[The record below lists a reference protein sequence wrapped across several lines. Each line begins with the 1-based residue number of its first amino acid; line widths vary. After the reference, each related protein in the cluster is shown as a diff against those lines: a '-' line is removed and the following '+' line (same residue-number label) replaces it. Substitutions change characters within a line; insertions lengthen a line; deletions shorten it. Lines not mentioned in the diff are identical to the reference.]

1 MDARLLFSNL
11 QTSVLTG
18 QVRYPCGPAWA
29 AGGEKLHTD
38 PFGRLYCIREG
49 EGVVVH
55 HDRMF
60 HLRPGYLFVIP
71 AHTPG
76 RYRAPKFMS
85 LTWLH
90 FTSTLFGSL
99 EPFAALSWPFVV
111 KARDSD
117 VRGAERL
124 IRLHHQGGP
133 AAVLEADGILRQLL
147 ARFAAEGSEEKG
159 RNIDELPRLHPV
171 LIYMEHN
178 LTRRLTL
185 AELARV
191 VHLQPTYFSN
201 LFSEHMGIPPMQYLN
216 RRRVERATA
225 LLFQGNAMMD
235 EIAEA
240 VGFSDVYYFSRTFK
254 RFMGLSPSQYRAQIR
269 KEA

>member
-1 MDARLLFSNL
+1 L
-11 QTSVLTG
+11 
-18 QVRYPCGPAWA
+18 
-29 AGGEKLHTD
+29 D
-38 PFGRLYCIREG
+38 PFGRLYCVREG

-71 AHTPG
+71 AHAPG

-90 FTSTLFGSL
+90 FSATLFGSL
-99 EPFAALSWPFVV
+99 EPFAALGWPFVV
-111 KARDSD
+111 KARDRD
-117 VRGAERL
+117 VRETERL
-124 IRLHHQGGP
+124 IRLHGQGGS

-147 ARFAAEGSEEKG
+147 SRFAGAAPVAKG
-159 RNIDELPRLHPV
+159 ANVDELPRLHPV
-171 LIYMEHN
+171 LVYIEHN
-178 LTRRLTL
+178 LARRLTL

-201 LFSEHMGIPPMQYLN
+201 LFSKHMGVPPMQFLN
-216 RRRVERATA
+216 RRRVERAA
-225 LLFQGNAMMD
+225 AQLFQGKAMME
-235 EIAEA
+235 EIAKA
-240 VGFSDVYYFSRTFK
+240 VGFLDVHYFSRTFK

-269 KEA
+269 AEA